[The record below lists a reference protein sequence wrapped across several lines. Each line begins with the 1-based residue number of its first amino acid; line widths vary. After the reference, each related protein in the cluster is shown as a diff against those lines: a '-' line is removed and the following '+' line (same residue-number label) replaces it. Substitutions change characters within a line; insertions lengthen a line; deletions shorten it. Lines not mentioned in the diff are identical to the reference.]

1 MKAKVSKFIFR
12 SLSVMK
18 GLNKLLG
25 MNLFNARISDWKI
38 IRFVKAV
45 GYADKKSQIRKDF
58 LY

>member
-1 MKAKVSKFIFR
+1 
-12 SLSVMK
+12 MK

-38 IRFVKAV
+38 IRFVKDV
-45 GYADKKSQIRKDF
+45 GYADKKSQMRKVF